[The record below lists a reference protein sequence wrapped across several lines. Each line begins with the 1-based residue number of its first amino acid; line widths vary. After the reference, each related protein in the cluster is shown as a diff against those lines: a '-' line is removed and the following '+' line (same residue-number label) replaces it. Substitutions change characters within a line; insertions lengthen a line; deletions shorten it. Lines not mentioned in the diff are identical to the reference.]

1 MTSIKPKL
9 CAYTIVQRERDG
21 QKFWVRIGEAHDV
34 RPDQIEVRLD
44 ALPVNGVI
52 VLRPFRQGLAGLLPR
67 AGDLEPAEVIPAS
80 VEPIPPPVTRKKP
93 CLSGFHP

>member
-52 VLRPFRQGLAGLLPR
+52 VLRPFRQGLAGRGDDFGRLEI
-67 AGDLEPAEVIPAS
+67 AGARQKS
-80 VEPIPPPVTRKKP
+80 VEPIPPPVTRKKR
-93 CLSGFHP
+93 